1 MATVS
6 KRGRGGCPCSPAEDP
21 GRQMSL
27 DCRAL
32 SPLALAGQCITE
44 QSAVSRGGRR
54 CPAPSSEAERS
65 SPGHH
70 TPFPL
75 QWDGHVSA
83 SFANAP
89 ATSVLVSL
97 PISCNPQHFKT
108 RQPADGGSLLRP
120 RELAEVLHSASPEL
134 ETAPIL
140 PAVPV
145 LGDGYYPLQP
155 QLLTLKE
162 GYEHQP
168 PGLPG
173 DIKYHTEGRALSPGL
188 CVQSRIFPSSVAETQ
203 PSSCK
208 NAGE

>member
-134 ETAPIL
+134 ETL
-140 PAVPV
+140 
-145 LGDGYYPLQP
+145 
-155 QLLTLKE
+155 
-162 GYEHQP
+162 
-168 PGLPG
+168 
-173 DIKYHTEGRALSPGL
+173 R
-188 CVQSRIFPSSVAETQ
+188 PSSLRYLCSGTVTTL
-203 PSSCK
+203 SSLSF
-208 NAGE
+208 